1 MGGKI
6 RREREG
12 EGSKGV
18 VEREEAGERKQGRE
32 SRARKTEIDGESDG
46 GQDERKVGERERER
60 WIDRDNET
68 DGERETWCKWQS
80 LSCQSPSAFR
90 RPKGQEDVGPV
101 ETSTNNKTASLT
113 IFRNI
118 HFVCG

>member
-60 WIDRDNET
+60 EMDRQR
-68 DGERETWCKWQS
+68 ERDRWRK
-80 LSCQSPSAFR
+80 R
-90 RPKGQEDVGPV
+90 DVV
-101 ETSTNNKTASLT
+101 
-113 IFRNI
+113 
-118 HFVCG
+118 